1 MMTDIIVPNGGG
13 IKMKTVTLNIAEI
26 IAVLDP
32 LNQDAYDRLQ
42 QALEAKAIA
51 VLGGDEWL
59 EVWNSDEWTV
69 NLNLNFNDEV
79 IA

>member
-1 MMTDIIVPNGGG
+1 
-13 IKMKTVTLNIAEI
+13 MKTVTLNIAEI

-51 VLGGDEWL
+51 ILGGDEWL